1 MFCILL
7 FIIYSL
13 MYSYVS
19 SYPLSFLQVF
29 CSQWLSDHQ
38 IAMGTKC
45 NKLMVYDVNT
55 RQMDV
60 IPALCSPEVTR
71 PPEQQ
76 QCGIHSIEINPSRTL
91 LATGALNSN
100 DIAVYRL
107 PTLDPVCWVV
117 DVGGRDGF
125 VCVCVCVCV

>member
-1 MFCILL
+1 
-7 FIIYSL
+7 
-13 MYSYVS
+13 
-19 SYPLSFLQVF
+19 
-29 CSQWLSDHQ
+29 
-38 IAMGTKC
+38 MGTKC

-60 IPALCSPEVTR
+60 IPSLRSPEVAR

-76 QCGIHSIEINPSRTL
+76 QCGIHSIEINPSRSL

-107 PTLDPVCWVV
+107 PTLDPGPGTPTWHS
-117 DVGGRDGF
+117 GRSVRVREGVKEGCQDSLKASSRVSGS
-125 VCVCVCVCV
+125 